1 MADHVS
7 ATDSHVKNRDI
18 AAKIVCLLFAL
29 ILWIYVMDVENPEWE
44 AVVEGVPVELINTD
58 EIMLDHDLT
67 IYGGYSDTV
76 DITLR
81 GRKNQISGITAEDI
95 KARVDV
101 SEISEAGEYPLPIKV
116 NVPSDAEIVTSSIDT
131 VTVLVDRRDR
141 ITLDVKP
148 RYSKLQIDQ
157 TYTLGDPILSV
168 ASVTV
173 TGPSRY
179 LSNID
184 HAEALI
190 PELGQITGSTTVY
203 SSISLIDRDGATV
216 TNPYVS
222 VSNSEVIINIPV
234 YAKKTV
240 PITVSYKWGRYNDE
254 NVEVTL
260 DRETLAVRGEASVID
275 KLDSIVL
282 TPIDEKSIF
291 EDEMS
296 YDEIIELPEGVENL
310 EGIEKV
316 TVTVKNKRTMTR
328 TLIIPTNAINVNN
341 PEGVLY
347 TFSQDSLTITLRGD
361 PSELYLVSY
370 ENVTAT
376 IDLAAYKTDQSVTA
390 KIPVTF
396 EFNSTSTVY
405 ELGEY
410 SVDVTI
416 GGNTA
421 E

>member
-7 ATDSHVKNRDI
+7 TDSHGKNRDI

-44 AVVEGVPVELINTD
+44 QVVEGVPVELINTD
-58 EIMLDHDLT
+58 EIMLEHDLT
-67 IYGGYSDTV
+67 IYGGYSNTV

-95 KARVDV
+95 TARVDV
-101 SEISEAGEYPLPIKV
+101 AEITEAGEYPLPIKV
-116 NVPSDAEIVTSSIDT
+116 NVPSDAEIVTSSVDT
-131 VTVLVDRRDR
+131 VTVLVDKRDR

-157 TYTLGDPILSV
+157 TYTLGDPVLSV
-168 ASVTV
+168 SSVTV

-216 TNPYVS
+216 TNPFVS

-240 PITVSYKWGRYNDE
+240 PITVSFKWGKYNEE

-260 DRETLAVRGEASVID
+260 DHQTLAVRGEASVID

-282 TPIDEKSIF
+282 TPIDEKAIF
-291 EDEMS
+291 DEEMS
-296 YDEIIELPEGVENL
+296 YEEIIELPEGVENL

-316 TVTVKNKRTMTR
+316 TVNVKNKRTMTR
-328 TLIIPTNAINVNN
+328 TLIIPINAINVNN
-341 PEGVLY
+341 PEGVAY

-376 IDLAAYKTDQSVTA
+376 VDLAAYKTDQSATA

-405 ELGEY
+405 EIGEY

-416 GGNTA
+416 GGNTT